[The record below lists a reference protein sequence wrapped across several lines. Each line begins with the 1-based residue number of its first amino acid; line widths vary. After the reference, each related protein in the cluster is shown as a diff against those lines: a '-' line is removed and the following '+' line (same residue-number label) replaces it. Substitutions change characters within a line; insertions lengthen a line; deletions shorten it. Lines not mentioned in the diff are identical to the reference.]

1 MSEASGRGI
10 EIMTASFLLVS
21 VPLAFALLLI
31 VAGALAGELEP
42 STVVVATLAGNV
54 GNKAGAAVLFLGA
67 CPAATGVVGVAAV
80 GAGGSDEGNVGKV
93 RAGAEL
99 G

>member
-31 VAGALAGELEP
+31 VAGALTGELEP

-54 GNKAGAAVLFLGA
+54 GNKAGAAVLFFGA
-67 CPAATGVVGVAAV
+67 CPAAAGVAAV
-80 GAGGSDEGNVGKV
+80 GAGGNDEGNVGKV